1 MKKIVFSI
9 ISILV
14 FAVLITGFSTMQVH
28 DQNLRTMNVSGTGT
42 VRIVPDIAHISIGV
56 SSQSPDIQE
65 ALNDNNNSAA
75 TIIETLIS
83 MGVDASDIQTQ
94 NFYLYQSQSYPMYWT
109 DASEEEPQTYYY
121 VENTVSTTIHD
132 LDLLG
137 EVLTKVLEEGANTIY
152 GIIFDVADREATLE
166 EARSL
171 AIKDAQEKAATIAGE
186 AGVKLGEI
194 YSIKMRQDNYYPYSE
209 GATMGIAM
217 GGGSDVP
224 VSEGTMEINVTMY
237 LTYLID

>member
-28 DQNLRTMNVSGTGT
+28 NQSLRTMNVSGTGT
-42 VRIVPDIAHISIGV
+42 ISIVPDVAQISIGV
-56 SSQSPDIQE
+56 SSQSSDIQE
-65 ALNDNNNSAA
+65 ALNDNNNNAA
-75 TIIETLIS
+75 SIIETLIS

-132 LDLLG
+132 LDILG

-152 GIIFDVADREATLE
+152 GITFDVADREATLE

-194 YSIKMRQDNYYPYSE
+194 YSIQMSQDNYYPYSE
-209 GATMGIAM
+209 GATMGMAM
-217 GGGSDVP
+217 DGGSDVP